1 MDKKSFKTFA
11 ILTKRNIKMFFKD
24 KGMFFTS
31 LITPMILLVLY
42 VTFLGNVYEE
52 SFSENIAKGF
62 TVSSDLIK
70 GTVSGELISS
80 LLAVSCVTVA
90 FCSNLLMVN
99 DKVNHVNIDFMVTP
113 IKKSVLAL
121 SYFVATLLTTLI
133 ISYSALA
140 LSLGYI
146 AITKWYLSFGDV
158 MLIIVDVFLL
168 TAFGTALS
176 SVVNVFLKTSGQASA
191 VGTIV
196 SAGYGFLCGAYMPIS
211 SFSGGLQKAMMFLP
225 GTYGTSLI
233 RNHCLAGVYRQ
244 MENDG
249 FPAEAIEKIKDSID
263 CNIYFF
269 GEKVDIGSMY
279 LVMIIIIILL
289 ILAYVLINILKKK
302 GKSDR

>member
-1 MDKKSFKTFA
+1 MNKESFKTFA

-52 SFSENIAKGF
+52 SFLGNIAEGF

-121 SYFVATLLTTLI
+121 SYFVA
-133 ISYSALA
+133 
-140 LSLGYI
+140 
-146 AITKWYLSFGDV
+146 
-158 MLIIVDVFLL
+158 
-168 TAFGTALS
+168 
-176 SVVNVFLKTSGQASA
+176 N
-191 VGTIV
+191 
-196 SAGYGFLCGAYMPIS
+196 
-211 SFSGGLQKAMMFLP
+211 
-225 GTYGTSLI
+225 
-233 RNHCLAGVYRQ
+233 
-244 MENDG
+244 
-249 FPAEAIEKIKDSID
+249 
-263 CNIYFF
+263 
-269 GEKVDIGSMY
+269 
-279 LVMIIIIILL
+279 
-289 ILAYVLINILKKK
+289 
-302 GKSDR
+302 